1 MTRESENRT
10 VTMEVSEFSIEAHTM
25 EVSAG
30 HWKIVK
36 QQAYFIQWI
45 YVSIDNY

>member
-1 MTRESENRT
+1 MIKVRVNETYERDKVMTRESENRT

-30 HWKIVK
+30 H
-36 QQAYFIQWI
+36 
-45 YVSIDNY
+45 